1 MPPTVIATITL
12 SDEDEMPVRKGP
24 QKRKL
29 SLSDTDLEDGPSTS
43 AAAFAKTLF
52 KFPKIQ
58 PIQIKKGC
66 IVKKKET
73 VTQKAINSISSPTQR
88 DLDYS
93 DTSSD
98 EE

>member
-12 SDEDEMPVRKGP
+12 SDEEMPVRKGP
-24 QKRKL
+24 QKRKS

-43 AAAFAKTLF
+43 AAAVAKTQF

-58 PIQIKKGC
+58 PINIKKGC